1 MGKDRF
7 QNETSI
13 TISACILP
21 LLVNQK
27 IETEKVDDLQIH

>member
-1 MGKDRF
+1 VGKSRF

-21 LLVNQK
+21 LQVNQK
-27 IETEKVDDLQIH
+27 IETEKVDDLQMP